1 MVVDTMPEA
10 RAGVASGIFNAARE
24 VAGLLGITV
33 IGAILTA
40 RQGSSLRSGHNPVD
54 AFLTGYRTGLLVA
67 GALVLLGGVAAF
79 LALRSTPPRPDVE
92 PNAEFVLAA

>member
-1 MVVDTMPEA
+1 M
-10 RAGVASGIFNAARE
+10 ASGIFNASRE

-40 RQGSSLRSGHNPVD
+40 RQSASLQAGHTPVD

-67 GALVLLGGVAAF
+67 AVLVALGGVAAYVS
-79 LALRSTPPRPDVE
+79 LRSAPRSEPEDVS
-92 PNAEFVLAA
+92 PEFVLAA